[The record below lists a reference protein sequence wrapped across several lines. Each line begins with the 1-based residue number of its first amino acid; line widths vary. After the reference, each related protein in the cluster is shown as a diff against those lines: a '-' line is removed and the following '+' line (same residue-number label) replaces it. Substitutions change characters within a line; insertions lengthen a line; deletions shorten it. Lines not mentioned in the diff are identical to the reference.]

1 MPSRNALNNHAG
13 SDDEDK
19 KQSVIRIIKLAR
31 LPTFCHSSC
40 KMVTIST
47 MLVDIEKPSG
57 RTGKTK
63 KK

>member
-19 KQSVIRIIKLAR
+19 EQSVIRIIKLAR
-31 LPTFCHSSC
+31 LPTFCHC
-40 KMVTIST
+40 KMVTIS

>member
-19 KQSVIRIIKLAR
+19 EQSVIRIIKLAR
-31 LPTFCHSSC
+31 LPTFCHC

-63 KK
+63 KE